1 MNPSLALT
9 CDVNLHSVAM
19 TNLFFN
25 SAFLSSGWETSV
37 KITVSE
43 DGWIQEI
50 TPGASLDGCENVPGI
65 AVPGV
70 PNLHSHAFQ
79 RAMAGLAERGTS
91 KLDTFWSW
99 RERMYAFLERLSPE
113 DVEAIATQLY
123 VELLRH
129 GFTSVT
135 EFHYLR
141 NNIDGTTYEDPV
153 EMGRR
158 ILSAANQAGIGTT
171 LLPVLYR
178 SSDFGNE
185 PPAPEQK
192 RFVTDV
198 DHLIADLATLR
209 ASAANNPQYRIGLAI
224 HSLRAVAPEDLG
236 HAVSSFRDIDNEG
249 PIHIHVAEQTREV
262 NDCVAWSGARPVEWL
277 LTNAP
282 VDKHWCTIHATHMTV
297 GEATALAAS
306 GAVVGLCPTTE
317 ANLGD
322 GLFPFEDYAGG
333 QGNWGVGTDSHVSV
347 SPIAELRLLEYG
359 QRIARQERN
368 IAAGAQDRSTGR
380 ALLEHA
386 WAGGSQAS
394 GRSTRGIEVGQR
406 GDILSLD
413 ENHPA
418 LVGRAGDEILD
429 SWIFSGENTPVQNV
443 MVGGKWVIRDGH
455 HKREE
460 EILNNYATVLRRLS
474 T

>member
-1 MNPSLALT
+1 M
-9 CDVNLHSVAM
+9 AM
-19 TNLFFN
+19 TDLLFN
-25 SAFLSSGWETSV
+25 SAFLSSGWQTSV
-37 KITVSE
+37 RITVSE
-43 DGWIQEI
+43 DGWIQAV
-50 TPGASLDGCENVPGI
+50 TSGASSDGCESVPGI

-70 PNLHSHAFQ
+70 PNLHSHAFL
-79 RAMAGLAERGTS
+79 RAMAGLAERGSSTT
-91 KLDTFWSW
+91 DTFWSW

-113 DVEAIATQLY
+113 DVEAIASQLY

-141 NNIDGTTYEDPV
+141 NHIDGSRYEDPV

-178 SSDFGNE
+178 SSDFGNK

-192 RFVTDV
+192 RFVADV
-198 DHLIADLATLR
+198 DDLIGDLATLR
-209 ASAANNPQYRIGLAI
+209 ESTAKNPQYRIGLAI
-224 HSLRAVAPEDLG
+224 HSLRAAAPEDLAR
-236 HAVSSFRDIDNEG
+236 AVSSFRDIDNEG

-262 NDCVAWSGARPVEWL
+262 NDCVAWSGGRPVEWL

-282 VDKHWCTIHATHMTV
+282 VDKHWCTIHATHMTAE
-297 GEATALAAS
+297 EATALAAS

-322 GLFPFEDYAGG
+322 GLFPFEDYAGAE
-333 QGNWGVGTDSHVSV
+333 GNWGVGTDSHVSV

-368 IAAGAQDRSTGR
+368 IAAGTQDRSTGR

-394 GRSTRGIEVGQR
+394 GRSTGGLEVGQR
-406 GDILSLD
+406 ADILSLN
-413 ENHPA
+413 ENHPV
-418 LVGRAGDEILD
+418 LVGRTGDEILD

-455 HKREE
+455 HEQEE

>member
-1 MNPSLALT
+1 
-9 CDVNLHSVAM
+9 
-19 TNLFFN
+19 
-25 SAFLSSGWETSV
+25 
-37 KITVSE
+37 
-43 DGWIQEI
+43 
-50 TPGASLDGCENVPGI
+50 
-65 AVPGV
+65 
-70 PNLHSHAFQ
+70 
-79 RAMAGLAERGTS
+79 
-91 KLDTFWSW
+91 
-99 RERMYAFLERLSPE
+99 MYAFLERLSPE
-113 DVEAIATQLY
+113 DVEAIASQLY

-141 NNIDGTTYEDPV
+141 NHIDGSRYEDPV

-178 SSDFGNE
+178 SSDFGNK

-192 RFVTDV
+192 RFVADV
-198 DHLIADLATLR
+198 DDLIGDLATLR
-209 ASAANNPQYRIGLAI
+209 DSTAKNPQYRIGLAI
-224 HSLRAVAPEDLG
+224 HSLRAAAPEDIA

-282 VDKHWCTIHATHMTV
+282 VDKHWCTIHATHMTAK
-297 GEATALAAS
+297 EATALAAS

-322 GLFPFEDYAGG
+322 GLFPFEAYAGG
-333 QGNWGVGTDSHVSV
+333 EGNWGVGTDSHVSV

-368 IAAGAQDRSTGR
+368 IAAGTQDRSTGR

-386 WAGGSQAS
+386 WTGGSQAS
-394 GRSTRGIEVGQR
+394 GRSTGGLEVGQR
-406 GDILSLD
+406 ADILSLN

-418 LVGRAGDEILD
+418 LVGRTDDEILD
-429 SWIFSGENTPVQNV
+429 SWIFSGENTPVQDV

-455 HKREE
+455 HEREE
-460 EILNNYATVLRRLS
+460 DIFNNYATVLRRLS

>member
-1 MNPSLALT
+1 M
-9 CDVNLHSVAM
+9 AM
-19 TNLFFN
+19 TDLFFK
-25 SAFLSSGWETSV
+25 SALLPSGWESSV
-37 KITVSE
+37 RISVSE
-43 DGWIQEI
+43 DGWIQQI
-50 TPGASLDGCENVPGI
+50 ISGTSSDGCKDVPGI

-91 KLDTFWSW
+91 STDTFWSW
-99 RERMYAFLERLSPE
+99 RERMYAFLERLSPK

-141 NNIDGTTYEDPV
+141 NDIDGSAYQDPV
-153 EMGRR
+153 AMGQR
-158 ILSAANQAGIGTT
+158 ILSAADQAGIGTT

-178 SSDFGNE
+178 SSDFGNK

-192 RFVTDV
+192 RFVADV
-198 DHLIADLATLR
+198 DDLISDIAALKDST
-209 ASAANNPQYRIGLAI
+209 ANNPQFRIGLAV
-224 HSLRAVAPEDLG
+224 HSLRAVAPEDLAY
-236 HAVSSFRDIDNEG
+236 AVSSFRDIDTEG

-262 NDCVAWSGARPVEWL
+262 DDCLAWSGARPVEWL

-282 VDKHWCTIHATHMTV
+282 VDEYWCTIHATHMTAE
-297 GEATALAAS
+297 EATRLAAS

-322 GLFPFEDYAGG
+322 GLFRFEDFSSAE
-333 QGNWGVGTDSHVSV
+333 GNWGVGTDSHVSV

-380 ALLEHA
+380 ALLQHA
-386 WAGGSQAS
+386 WTGGSKAS
-394 GRSTRGIEVGQR
+394 GRSTGALEVGQR
-406 GDILSLD
+406 ADILSLN

-418 LVGRAGDEILD
+418 LVGRTGDEILD
-429 SWIFSGENTPVQNV
+429 SWIFSGEHTPVQNV
-443 MVGGKWVIRDGH
+443 IVGGKWVIRNGH
-455 HKREE
+455 HEREE

-474 T
+474 S